1 MKKAI
6 IFDVYGTLI
15 STGNGSLD
23 AVKKILHRIN
33 LNVSPDDFYSEWKR
47 LNRLYKSSD
56 TFLLEREIFTK
67 SLGDLYK
74 KYNIAFDYKS
84 DVNTMLKTMLD
95 RSLFDDTI
103 VVLEQLSKEFRIL
116 IGSTTDDNPLFQNL
130 EYNKLDI
137 IPHDRIYTSERLGCY
152 KPKAEFYKGIL
163 DAQDLK
169 FDEVVFVGDSLTDDV
184 YGPRQLG
191 IYTVLVDRKNLF
203 FGNDI
208 KPDKV
213 IQSLLEIRDF
223 IYDI

>member
-95 RSLFDDTI
+95 RNLFDDTI

-184 YGPRQLG
+184 FGPQKLG

>member
-152 KPKAEFYKGIL
+152 KPKAEFYQSIL

-203 FGNDI
+203 LGNDI